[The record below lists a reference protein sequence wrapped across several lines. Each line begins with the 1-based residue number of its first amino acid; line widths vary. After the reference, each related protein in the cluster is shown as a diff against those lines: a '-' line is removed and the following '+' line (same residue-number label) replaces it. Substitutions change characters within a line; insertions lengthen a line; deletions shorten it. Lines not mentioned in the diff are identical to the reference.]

1 MLSKLTYLNI
11 TSQLLKLTMDILFEL
26 KPLNNASQIRELIIN
41 ILCELKSA
49 IIMHDN

>member
-41 ILCELKSA
+41 ILCELKSV

>member
-1 MLSKLTYLNI
+1 
-11 TSQLLKLTMDILFEL
+11 MDILFEL

-41 ILCELKSA
+41 ILCELKSV

>member
-26 KPLNNASQIRELIIN
+26 KPLNASQIRELIIN
-41 ILCELKSA
+41 ILCELKSV